1 MLTDAKLRTN
11 LPPGKYSDGEG
22 GVPGFHLHITAAG
35 GRYWR
40 LAYRHA
46 GKQKTLALG
55 VHPEVTLKD
64 ARASATQA
72 RQAVLDGR
80 DPSADRQVAKAK
92 TQHEAANSFKAVAED
107 WLAHQAGRWEPL
119 TRERVEASLANHVY
133 PELGRRPLAEIQPL
147 ELLACI
153 KRIEAKGSV
162 DVAARVLQRCKAIW
176 RWAFTH
182 GRVES
187 NPMRDLVPSE
197 TLKPRQV
204 RHRAAMPERELP
216 AFLAK
221 LDDYGHDPHTI
232 HALRLLLLTASRPG
246 EVRGA
251 TWDEV
256 DLAGAIWTIPAARMK
271 MRTEH
276 RVPLSRQAVE
286 VLRSMQRFSGDGVL
300 VFPSPFYPGKPL
312 SENTLNSALARMGYA
327 GTATAHGFRALFS
340 TVANESG
347 LWSPD
352 AIERQL
358 AHVERNQVRA
368 AYHRSTYLKDR
379 AELMQWWADHLDNCA
394 NKSSTPLLKRKTSGD
409 TGTSGDKC

>member
-1 MLTDAKLRTN
+1 MLTDAKLRTS

-55 VHPEVTLKD
+55 VHPEVSLKE
-64 ARASATQA
+64 ARAKATQA
-72 RQAVLDGR
+72 RQAVLDDR
-80 DPSADRQVAKAK
+80 DPGAEKQAAKAK
-92 TQHEAANSFKAVAED
+92 TQHEAANSLRVVAED
-107 WLAHQAGRWEPL
+107 WLAHQASRWEPK
-119 TRERVEASLANHVY
+119 TRIAVEASLSNHVY

-153 KRIEAKGSV
+153 KRIEAKGSM
-162 DVAARVLQRCKAIW
+162 DVAARVLQRSKAIW

-182 GRVES
+182 GRIEA

-197 TLKPRQV
+197 MLKPRQV
-204 RHRAAMPERELP
+204 KHRPAMAERDLP
-216 AFLAK
+216 AFLVQ
-221 LDDYGHDPHTI
+221 LDDYGHDPHTV
-232 HALRLLLLTASRPG
+232 HALKLLLLTAARPG

-251 TWDEV
+251 TWDEI
-256 DLAGAIWTIPAARMK
+256 DLDGALWIIPAARMK

-286 VLRSMQRFSGDGVL
+286 VLRSMQRFSGDSAL

-312 SENTLNSALARMGYA
+312 SENTLNSALARMGHK
-327 GTATAHGFRALFS
+327 GSATAHGFRALFS

-368 AYHRSTYLKDR
+368 AYHRSTYMKDR

-394 NKSSTPLLKRKTSGD
+394 QKSLAPLLERKNSGD
-409 TGTSGDKC
+409 TGTSGDKR